1 MKHSARIATL
11 SALLALVCVSQAQ
24 AARSIRT
31 DMGDWVPCPLGVCD
45 YPSDIATQYGPLG
58 SMGFSFDGSTPLGP
72 TDPLWFDPAAP
83 FGSWAVTYLR
93 DYNHDFTTAT
103 PDVRGWQLT
112 NANVGQIAFFSRGL
126 NDWLLE
132 FNYADSDLSGQPDV
146 FLTGS
151 SAFQWGG
158 STYVSDNVSLSI
170 QRFRVYERRSGAARR
185 LAPGFRYSHQR
196 TRARNS
202 GPARWRARRWLR
214 AEAAANGAPLLQGA

>member
-158 STYVSDNVSLSI
+158 STYVSDNVSLSNNVFAFTSAGLVLPEGWHLASDTPTNVPEPGTLALLVGALGVGI
-170 QRFRVYERRSGAARR
+170 VLRRRR
-185 LAPGFRYSHQR
+185 
-196 TRARNS
+196 
-202 GPARWRARRWLR
+202 
-214 AEAAANGAPLLQGA
+214 NGAPLLQGA